1 MPGTSGV
8 YTDPA
13 ATRNV
18 ASRAP
23 AGVEAHGFGELC
35 GVPRGLCGR
44 TLFSLSVFVSLS
56 LERTH
61 AKNVGTSVVYI
72 GERRKRAR
80 RRSSTD
86 GNERKRKGRESA
98 YAGCDRVEDTEDDG
112 AATMRTVEEDGTFA
126 CLRRFRAVSD
136 NKRRSGR
143 CDGKSFGRA
152 FCESALNEKVEYLFS
167 CSRTRRNISGIYF
180 LRCLVLYNA
189 GAALRA
195 DGEAAGAI
203 RRKTCARN
211 RGVCL
216 MRIRSPFANFGREFR
231 NSSVVPCRIDRSIDQ

>member
-1 MPGTSGV
+1 MPREGTHIRRTNYAVNLRV
-8 YTDPA
+8 YTR
-13 ATRNV
+13 TRNN
-18 ASRAP
+18 AGNFGRLHGSRGNAQRCIP
-23 AGVEAHGFGELC
+23 CARGRRGTRLRRIMWRSAWFMRADALLSLC
-35 GVPRGLCGR
+35 QCL
-44 TLFSLSVFVSLS
+44 SLS

-189 GAALRA
+189 GAAPERTEKLP
-195 DGEAAGAI
+195 G
-203 RRKTCARN
+203 
-211 RGVCL
+211 
-216 MRIRSPFANFGREFR
+216 PFAEKRAREIEEFA
-231 NSSVVPCRIDRSIDQ
+231 